1 MLRVIQMSL
10 YEDLVAAWV
19 PAKHEWLRKRPLG
32 EELVNKLGSRRMFSY
47 CACMSSLIAIF
58 YFVSISFLISFCS
71 KIDSF
76 IFFHLQM
83 IYCSCILGPQ
93 MKF

>member
-1 MLRVIQMSL
+1 MLCVVQMSL

-32 EELVNKLGSRRMFSY
+32 EELVNKLGKQRMFSY
-47 CACMSSLIAIF
+47 CACMSSLIAIC
-58 YFVSISFLISFCS
+58 YSVSIPFLISVLP
-71 KIDSF
+71 KF
-76 IFFHLQM
+76 ILLQM
-83 IYCSCILGPQ
+83 ICCSCILGPQ